1 MIANQDFTFLGNK
14 YDELFWGSVSDGTF
28 YLCHTCKS
36 AGKAAKLNKFDLVA
50 HIDLALDSDTSW
62 ECAGKTCQEDGDRG
76 KLLWSSSK
84 TGSRTC
90 QLEAHIIDFFD

>member
-36 AGKAAKLNKFDLVA
+36 ADKAAKLKKYDLVA

-62 ECAGKTCQEDGDRG
+62 ECAGKACQEDGDHG
-76 KLLWSSSK
+76 KSRLLVILTSSQIQKLS
-84 TGSRTC
+84 
-90 QLEAHIIDFFD
+90 A